1 MKYVHHLLSL
11 SVKDLSKGSLMPM
24 VDRWTG
30 VKFVSIINYI
40 KYMLALCVSM
50 EMGLEFVSFGVFW
63 FVMDDVCEI
72 SNGHL

>member
-1 MKYVHHLLSL
+1 
-11 SVKDLSKGSLMPM
+11 MPM